1 MRQNQIKNVS
11 YLKDRR
17 KALRSN
23 LTAAETALW
32 KALKGSALK
41 NRKFRRQ
48 HSIENYIVDFYCP
61 EEKLIIELDGAVHN
75 DPMVSFHDHERSE
88 RLIALGNKI
97 IRFENKLVFTQLEN
111 VLDAIAANFRQ
122 E

>member
-17 KALRSN
+17 KALRNN
-23 LTAAETALW
+23 LTPAEAVLW
-32 KALKGSALK
+32 NALKGCALK

-48 HSIENYIVDFYCP
+48 YSIENYIVDFYCP
-61 EEKLIIELDGAVHN
+61 KEKLIIELDGDVHN
-75 DPMVSFHDHERSE
+75 DPMVSFHDYERSE
-88 RLIALGNKI
+88 RLTALGNKI

-111 VLDAIAANFRQ
+111 VLDAIAANFMQ